1 MYAKALGWLRRI
13 FNAKLEK
20 AFKEDNSSL
29 FFFFFYFLFIQWFL
43 SNEKAT
49 IESTRLR
56 QPSGQKKRRI
66 QNTQCV
72 VPPSP
77 FLFLVRYFSNNNKR
91 QHAREKRKTKPPN
104 NNS

>member
-49 IESTRLR
+49 IESARLR
-56 QPSGQKKRRI
+56 QPSGQKKKRI

-72 VPPSP
+72 VPPFPVFISCEI
-77 FLFLVRYFSNNNKR
+77 FFK
-91 QHAREKRKTKPPN
+91 
-104 NNS
+104 

>member
-20 AFKEDNSSL
+20 ALKEDNSSL
-29 FFFFFYFLFIQWFL
+29 FFFFYFLFIQWFL

-56 QPSGQKKRRI
+56 QPSGQKKKKRI
-66 QNTQCV
+66 QNTQYV
-72 VPPSP
+72 IPVPPFY
-77 FLFLVRYFSNNNKR
+77 FL
-91 QHAREKRKTKPPN
+91 
-104 NNS
+104 

>member
-49 IESTRLR
+49 IESARLR
-56 QPSGQKKRRI
+56 QPSGQKKK
-66 QNTQCV
+66 NSKHTVCC
-72 VPPSP
+72 PPP
-77 FLFLVRYFSNNNKR
+77 FPVFISCEIFFK
-91 QHAREKRKTKPPN
+91 
-104 NNS
+104 

>member
-20 AFKEDNSSL
+20 ALKEDNSSL
-29 FFFFFYFLFIQWFL
+29 FFFFYFLFIQWFL

-56 QPSGQKKRRI
+56 QPSGQKKKKEFK
-66 QNTQCV
+66 THSV
-72 VPPSP
+72 LSPLPPFY
-77 FLFLVRYFSNNNKR
+77 FL
-91 QHAREKRKTKPPN
+91 
-104 NNS
+104 